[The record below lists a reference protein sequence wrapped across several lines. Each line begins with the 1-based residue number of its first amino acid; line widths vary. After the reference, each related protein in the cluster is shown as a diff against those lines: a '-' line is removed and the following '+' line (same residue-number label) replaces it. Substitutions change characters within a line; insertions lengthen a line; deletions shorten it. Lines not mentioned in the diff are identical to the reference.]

1 MFAVA
6 VGDDL
11 GVLSAEISSIE
22 GRNLT
27 LNALEDFAQGFPPNH
42 WRIQAGAPGTR
53 APPGGPNSFIFM
65 QFSAKN

>member
-6 VGDDL
+6 VGEDL

-27 LNALEDFAQGFPPNH
+27 LNALEDFAQGFPPIFFIYLILY
-42 WRIQAGAPGTR
+42 RIEIDLR
-53 APPGGPNSFIFM
+53 
-65 QFSAKN
+65 